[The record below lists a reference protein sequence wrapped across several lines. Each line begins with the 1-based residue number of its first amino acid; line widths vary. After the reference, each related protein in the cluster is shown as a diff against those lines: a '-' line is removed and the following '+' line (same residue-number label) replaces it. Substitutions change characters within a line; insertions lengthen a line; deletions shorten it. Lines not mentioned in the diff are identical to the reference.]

1 MAEPLGA
8 KDRLVVVGAS
18 LAGSRA
24 AEAARRAGFEGS
36 ITLVGAEPH
45 PPYDRPPLSKELL
58 ATGPDATDV
67 FFQGPEHW
75 SGLGVDMMLASPATA
90 LDVDARTVAVGD
102 DLIPY
107 DGLVIATGAD
117 ARRLPG
123 QPVLPG
129 VHVLRTI
136 DDSHAI
142 ESELANQPD
151 VVVIGAGFIGS
162 EVAASARTRNC
173 RVTVLEA
180 MHAPLVRGL
189 GAEMGMACGQLHL
202 DHGSDLRLSVAVDAI
217 VGEGQVEGVR
227 LADGTVVPAGLV
239 VVGVG
244 VTPATGW
251 LAGSGLEVVDG
262 VVCDAT
268 LAAGPPGVYVAGDC
282 ARWPNTWIGPEPV
295 RLEHW
300 TNATEQGMAAGRN
313 VVVGT
318 AEATPYSTVPFVWS
332 DQYGSRIQVA
342 GHPGP
347 EDRVE
352 VLVGG
357 VEDRSFVA
365 GYERGGRLVGVMALN
380 QIRAF
385 VKMRRMLPDHPS
397 WEDAV
402 AQAETLR

>member
-1 MAEPLGA
+1 MI
-8 KDRLVVVGAS
+8 VGAS

-45 PPYDRPPLSKELL
+45 QPYDRPPLSKELL

-67 FFQGPEHW
+67 FFQGADHW
-75 SGLGVDMMLASPATA
+75 ASLDVEMVLGRPATA
-90 LDVDARTVAVGD
+90 LDVEAGTVSVGD
-102 DLIPY
+102 DAIPY

-123 QPVLPG
+123 QPDLPG

-142 ESELANQPD
+142 ETELANQPD

-162 EVAASARTRNC
+162 EMAASARTRNC

-202 DHGSDLRLSVAVDAI
+202 DHGTDLRLSVAVDAI
-217 VGEGQVEGVR
+217 EGGTQVEGVL
-227 LADGTVVPAGLV
+227 LAGGSVVPADLV

-244 VTPATGW
+244 VTPATDW
-251 LAGSGLEVVDG
+251 LAGSGLVVDNG

-268 LAAGPPGVYVAGDC
+268 LAAGPPGVYAAGDC
-282 ARWPNTWIGPEPV
+282 ARWPNAWIGPEAV

-313 VVVGT
+313 VVVG
-318 AEATPYSTVPFVWS
+318 ASEATPYSTVPFVWS

-342 GHPGP
+342 GHPGGD
-347 EDRVE
+347 DRVE
-352 VLVGG
+352 VLVGS
-357 VEDRSFVA
+357 VDDRSFVA
-365 GYERGGRLVGVMALN
+365 GYERDGRLVGIMALN

-385 VKMRRMLPDHPS
+385 VKMRRILGDHPS
-397 WEDAV
+397 WADAV
-402 AQAETLR
+402 AQAEALR